1 MQLPIFRSRVVPVV
15 SIESADEA
23 LPLAEAL
30 LEGGIDVIE
39 LTLSRP
45 GGLPG
50 IERLSRELPQI
61 CVGAGTLLS
70 VEDMARARD
79 AGARFGLSPGATP
92 ALFEAAHRT
101 GLPFIPGVMTPSEA
115 MQARAA
121 GFGLLKLFPAAQ
133 AGGLGMLRAIRGPL
147 PDLAFCPTGGI
158 DASNL
163 REFLAQ
169 SNVKCVGGSW
179 ITPATCVQSGDWPA
193 ITRLAREA
201 SAIAAEA

>member
-1 MQLPIFRSRVVPVV
+1 MKLPVFRSRVVPVV
-15 SIESADEA
+15 SIDSVEQA

-39 LTLSRP
+39 LTLRRP

-50 IERLSRELPQI
+50 IERLSRSLPQI

-70 VEDMARARD
+70 AEDVSRARD

-92 ALFEAAHRT
+92 ELFEAVHRV
-101 GLPFIPGVMTPSEA
+101 GLPFIPGVMTPGEA

-121 GFGLLKLFPAAQ
+121 GFLLLKLFPAAQ
-133 AGGLGMLRAIRGPL
+133 AGGIRMLRAIRGPL
-147 PDLAFCPTGGI
+147 PDLAFCPTGGV
-158 DASNL
+158 DAGNL
-163 REFLAQ
+163 REFLSE
-169 SNVKCVGGSW
+169 SNVKFVGGSW
-179 ITPATCVQSGDWPA
+179 VTPATCIQSGDWST

-201 SAIAAEA
+201 STQADLA